1 MNNEE
6 LTMIVQAEDLNS
18 CPVVILSLC
27 EVPATA
33 KGVSKGMQIYDDF
46 VRLNPTRSFRRWIVP
61 SDVLSIQMD
70 ALRPQSLGGDFQNGQ
85 TEDL

>member
-1 MNNEE
+1 MEKEE
-6 LTMIVQAEDLNS
+6 KKMIVQAEDLTASPFVLN
-18 CPVVILSLC
+18 VC

-33 KGVSKGMQIYDDF
+33 KGIARGMQMYADF
-46 VRLNPTRSFRRWIVP
+46 VRLNPTRSFRQWIVP
-61 SDVLSIQMD
+61 SDIINAQMD